1 MLRDEQGFEVVLIG
15 DLGSPR
21 YLPANLNRV

>member
-15 DLGSPR
+15 DLSSPG